1 VRTTAQATFARMH
14 PARRQRLMVELLR
27 AAVASGRPDEVIA
40 LHRAIAAQQ
49 LSWPAIAAEPEAHGA
64 GLYVAVADTAGV
76 PGAIVECGVG
86 HGASIVALARAN
98 QIFSPTRSVVGF
110 DSFRGFPDADRQDLG
125 SRVRAVGPVTGWD
138 DTSVEAVSDALD
150 APAELVAG
158 FFSDTLPRS
167 LPDRISLLHVD
178 CDLYRSTRDVLDHAL
193 PRMSPGALVIL
204 DEYDEAAWPG
214 ATTAVDEAFA
224 ATPHRPEWD
233 PLLHRHVVR
242 IPSG

>member
-1 VRTTAQATFARMH
+1 MH

-27 AAVASGRPDEVIA
+27 AAVAAGRPEEVIA

-49 LSWPAIAAEPEAHGA
+49 LSWPALAAEPEGRTA
-64 GLYVAVADTAGV
+64 GLYAAVAQTAGV

-98 QIFSPTRSVVGF
+98 QIFSPTRSVIGF
-110 DSFRGFPDADRQDLG
+110 DSFQGFPDADRRDLG
-125 SRVRAVGPVTGWD
+125 SRVRSVGPVSGWD
-138 DTSVEAVSDALD
+138 DTSVAAVSGALD

-167 LPDRISLLHVD
+167 LPEQIGLLHVD

-193 PRMSPGALVIL
+193 PRLQPGALVIL
-204 DEYDEAAWPG
+204 DEYDEDAWPG
-214 ATTAVDEAFA
+214 ATTAVDEVLAG
-224 ATPHRPEWD
+224 TLQRPEWD

-242 IPSG
+242 IPSD